1 MNAEPELAATILNT
15 ALQLAE
21 EQSWEQLRLQ
31 DITHQLNISLDDI
44 RIHYAQKDDLVEAW
58 FDRADSIMLKAAAAP
73 EMIQLDMAAKL
84 HHIIMAWLDA
94 LAPHRQVTADMLWYK
109 LEPAH
114 LHLQIQGILRISRTV
129 QWFREAA
136 EQDSTHLRRILEE
149 VGLTSIYVATFI
161 HWMNDTSVQ
170 QQHTR
175 IFLTN
180 RLRDAENCANRL
192 WHKPSQL
199 QAD

>member
-1 MNAEPELAATILNT
+1 MNTESNLAATILNT

-21 EQSWEQLRLQ
+21 EQSWERLRLQ
-31 DITHQLNISLDDI
+31 DIARELNISLDDI
-44 RIHYAQKDDLVEAW
+44 RIHYTQKDDLVDAW
-58 FDRADSIMLKAAAAP
+58 FDRADSSMLQAAASPVVA
-73 EMIQLDMAAKL
+73 QLDMAAKL
-84 HHIIMAWLDA
+84 HHIIMAWLDT
-94 LAPHRQVTADMLWYK
+94 LATHRQVTADMLWYK

-161 HWMNDTSVQ
+161 RWMNDTSERQ
-170 QQHTR
+170 QRTR
-175 IFLTN
+175 DFLAN
-180 RLRDAENCANRL
+180 RLRDAESCANRL
-192 WHKPSQL
+192 WRKSPQP
-199 QAD
+199 